1 MAHAN
6 ADRDTN
12 LGNIITLTAAGSGTV
27 TGQQIDGSNGRGV
40 LLFVNISAI
49 SGTTPTLTVTLKGLD
64 PNGNAYTILASSALN
79 ATGLT
84 VLKVYPAL
92 TAAANTVAND
102 VLPVSWR
109 VDYTIGGTSPSVT
122 GTIAANLLY

>member
-6 ADRDTN
+6 ADRDTD
-12 LGNIITLTAAGSGTV
+12 LGNIITLVAASAGATGTV
-27 TGQQIDGSNGRGV
+27 YNGANGRGIA
-40 LLFVNISAI
+40 LFINISAI

-64 PNGNAYTILASSALN
+64 ANGNAYTILASAALN

-102 VLPVSWR
+102 VLPINWR
-109 VDYTIGGTSPSVT
+109 VDTAIGGTSPSVSAT
-122 GTIAANLLY
+122 VNAVLLY

>member
-12 LGNIITLTAAGSGTV
+12 LGNIITLTAAGSGSTTGTV
-27 TGQQIDGSNGRGV
+27 QDGSNGRGI

-92 TAAANTVAND
+92 TAAANAVAND

-109 VDYTIGGTSPSVT
+109 IDTTIGGTTPSVT
-122 GTIAANLLY
+122 ATISANLLY